1 MFFELAEEQ
10 RIIRDSVRRFAQK
23 RIAPI
28 QEEDEKSGIFRREI
42 VSEMGKLGFFGG
54 VIPEKYGGTN
64 IGFLSS
70 IIIVEE
76 IARVSASYASF
87 HVSQTVGPG
96 LAILKRGTENQ
107 KDKYLPGLVSGDLIG
122 CFAATEPDAGSDVA
136 SMQMTAAKTG
146 EGFVL
151 NGTKTWITNAPVADI
166 GLIFACTDIEKKHK
180 GISCFIVD
188 MKNTPGLN
196 TSHIDKLGL
205 SCTVTGEIS
214 FGDVQ
219 VSSETLLGNLGEGFK
234 ILMEMLN
241 NTRLFAAARA
251 LGVGGACLEESLRYS
266 KKRQQF
272 GKSISEFQ
280 MIQNQI
286 VEMYIEHE
294 ASKLLVYHAA
304 SNKDNGK
311 HDPIEV
317 STAKYFAC
325 EAATKAADMALRI
338 HGSYGFSMDY
348 PIQRYI
354 RDSRAFNITEGTS
367 NIQKV
372 IIARHLLVPSKME

>member
-1 MFFELAEEQ
+1 MFFELSEEQ
-10 RIIRDSVRRFAQK
+10 RIIKDSVRRFAQE

-28 QEEDEKSGIFRREI
+28 QEKDERAGIFRREI

-54 VIPEKYGGTN
+54 VIPEEYGGTN

-96 LAILKRGTENQ
+96 LTILKYGTKNQ
-107 KDKYLPGLVSGDLIG
+107 KDRYLPVLVSGDLIG
-122 CFAATEPDAGSDVA
+122 CFAATEPDTGSDVA
-136 SMQMTAAKTG
+136 SMQMTAVKTE

-151 NGTKTWITNAPVADI
+151 NGTKTWITNAPVADV
-166 GLIFACTDIEKKHK
+166 GLIFAYTNIEKKHK
-180 GISCFIVD
+180 GISCFIID
-188 MKNTPGLN
+188 MKNTPGIVTN
-196 TSHIDKLGL
+196 PIEKLGL

-214 FGDVQ
+214 FGDVE
-219 VSSETLLGNLGEGFK
+219 VPSETLLGNLGEGFK

-251 LGVGGACLEESLRYS
+251 LGVGGACLEESLKYS
-266 KKRQQF
+266 KKRRQF

-280 MIQNQI
+280 MIQDQI

-294 ASKLLVYHAA
+294 ASKLLVYHSAA
-304 SNKDNGK
+304 NKDHGK
-311 HDPIEV
+311 YDPIEV

-325 EAATKAADMALRI
+325 EAAAKAADIALKI

-367 NIQKV
+367 NIQK
-372 IIARHLLVPSKME
+372 IIVAKNLFVLSKIE